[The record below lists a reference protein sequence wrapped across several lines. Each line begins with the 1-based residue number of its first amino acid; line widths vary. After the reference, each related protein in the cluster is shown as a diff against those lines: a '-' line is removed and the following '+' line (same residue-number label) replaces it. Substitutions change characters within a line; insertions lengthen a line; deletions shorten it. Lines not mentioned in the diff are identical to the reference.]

1 MEIRHSE
8 IHDIITRAKKAEPLT
23 EKGYLYKTLSREEV
37 LALSY
42 LPGERVKVKESGE
55 GGEVIGGTRAT
66 VTTG

>member
-1 MEIRHSE
+1 MEIRHSL

-23 EKGYLYKTLSREEV
+23 EKGYSYKTLSREEV

-42 LPGERVKVKESGE
+42 LPGDRVKDKVSEK